1 MDVKIRPARK
11 LTKRSKISACIAFLL
26 IMTSLSLNFFTK
38 PASCPMEDADGGMG
52 LRVCDCCAVHHHMQ
66 GHCHSVVSDKSPGMS
81 CHCGMCHI
89 TNRCSIPSHANDRAT
104 IYLQLRAVACLP
116 PFITRPFTE
125 YKTNPALFLLGE
137 EKDRPPVAY

>member
-1 MDVKIRPARK
+1 MDIKISPARK

-38 PASCPMEDADGGMG
+38 PSSCPMGYADGGMG
-52 LRVCDCCAVHHHMQ
+52 MRVCNCCSSSNHM
-66 GHCHSVVSDKSPGMS
+66 GGCCHGVRGTFSGMC
-81 CHCGMCHI
+81 CHRGMCHI
-89 TNRCSIPSHANDRAT
+89 TNRGVVPSRANLRAT

-125 YKTNPALFLLGE
+125 YKTNPILFLLGE
-137 EKDRPPVAY
+137 EKDRPPEAS